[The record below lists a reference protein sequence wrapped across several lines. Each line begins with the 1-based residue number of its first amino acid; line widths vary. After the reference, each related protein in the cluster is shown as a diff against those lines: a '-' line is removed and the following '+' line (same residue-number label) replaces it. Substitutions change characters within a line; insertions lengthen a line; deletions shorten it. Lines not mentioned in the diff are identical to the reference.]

1 MTLGGSELE
10 VFTRISMLHINDAIC
25 NIAINADVSILLFTL
40 IVIWQQIYN
49 WLLSL
54 NLIYNTLR
62 SGTGSSSTIM
72 FKIVYFLPLSPQKFL
87 VLTLST
93 LEGWKGKPTFEPPSG
108 FEHETPRLGIQ
119 HLNHYAIA
127 TYSNRMKDC

>member
-119 HLNHYAIA
+119 HLNH
-127 TYSNRMKDC
+127 

>member
-25 NIAINADVSILLFTL
+25 NTAINADVSILLFPL

-54 NLIYNTLR
+54 NLIYNTFR
-62 SGTGSSSTIM
+62 SGTGSCSTITM
-72 FKIVYFLPLSPQKFL
+72 KLSYVY
-87 VLTLST
+87 
-93 LEGWKGKPTFEPPSG
+93 
-108 FEHETPRLGIQ
+108 I
-119 HLNHYAIA
+119 
-127 TYSNRMKDC
+127 

>member
-1 MTLGGSELE
+1 MTLNGSELE

-93 LEGWKGKPTFEPPSG
+93 LEG
-108 FEHETPRLGIQ
+108 
-119 HLNHYAIA
+119 
-127 TYSNRMKDC
+127 

>member
-10 VFTRISMLHINDAIC
+10 VFARISMLHINDAIC

-119 HLNHYAIA
+119 HLNH
-127 TYSNRMKDC
+127 